1 MEFPSRP
8 VDALPANR
16 HVYSERAHGQH
27 DTLFLEDRRTAE
39 TETLDDGVHRLYE
52 TGRNHLKKK
61 MPGHPFV
68 LMEKTIHLFITG
80 RTESL

>member
-1 MEFPSRP
+1 MDFPSRP

-52 TGRNHLKKK
+52 TQMGSLQIWLAVSL
-61 MPGHPFV
+61 V
-68 LMEKTIHLFITG
+68 LIERTAHLFTG
-80 RTESL
+80 NIESV